1 MSAVATFVRQNA
13 ILETSQRAEAL
24 LAPGGDVMTAIYG
37 MLVAVPVA
45 WACAGYVL
53 VSHPGTAETS
63 ESRAAA
69 KLMARP
75 RE

>member
-1 MSAVATFVRQNA
+1 
-13 ILETSQRAEAL
+13 
-24 LAPGGDVMTAIYG
+24 MTAIYG